1 MKSEV
6 DGLYTI
12 DRSAY
17 EPAYVQLANILR
29 RQIADGAYRPGDRL
43 PSEAQLCERYDV
55 SPMTVRR
62 SINLLADQEVVTTAQ
77 GRGTFVKAVE
87 ISTATFQLPP
97 LADLLGNDEDRDIRV
112 LEAHIVPAGAR
123 VARKLG
129 LQEGDKVI
137 YIRRLLTQE
146 GDPIFYHRAYL
157 RYDPRQPIV
166 EAEMDAT
173 SLQGLF
179 TNGDNSLLKFGELT
193 VEVTAVNEEEA
204 ELLAVAVQSPAF
216 YLEHVF
222 YDFDDNPMSW
232 GWFIWRGD
240 RLRFRTTVGIE
251 EPAPS

>member
-6 DGLYTI
+6 DSVYTI

-29 RQIADGAYRPGDRL
+29 RQIADGVYRPEDRL
-43 PSEAQLCERYDV
+43 PSEAQLCERYGV

-97 LADLLGNDEDRDIRV
+97 LTDLLGDDGEPVIRV
-112 LEAHIVPAGAR
+112 LEAHIVTADAR

-129 LQEGDKVI
+129 LQEGDKTI

-146 GDPIFYHRAYL
+146 HDPIFYHRAYL
-157 RYDPRQPIV
+157 RYDPKQPIV
-166 EAEMDAT
+166 EAEMDVT

-179 TNGDNSLLKFGELT
+179 AHSDNTLLKFGELT
-193 VEVTAVNEEEA
+193 IEVTAVNDEEA
-204 ELLAVAVQSPAF
+204 ELLQVPVQTPAF
-216 YLEHVF
+216 CLEHVF

-240 RLRFRTTVGIE
+240 QLRFRTTVGIK
-251 EPAPS
+251 